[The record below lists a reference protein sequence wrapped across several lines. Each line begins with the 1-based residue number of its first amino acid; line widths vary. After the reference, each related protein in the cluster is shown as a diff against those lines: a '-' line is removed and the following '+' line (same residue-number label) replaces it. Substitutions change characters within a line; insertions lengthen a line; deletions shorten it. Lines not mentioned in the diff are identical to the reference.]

1 MTRRTILTIL
11 GVAVGLCLASAAVLV
26 LALLLGWILRSLL
39 AVLLLF
45 LLAAA

>member
-1 MTRRTILTIL
+1 MNRRTVLTIL
-11 GVAVGLCLASAAVLV
+11 GIVACLCLASAAVLV
-26 LALLLGWILRSLL
+26 LVLLLGWILRSLL